1 MVSELKLQPM
11 MKLLLFSPKVKD
23 LSVWGF
29 LSFLISD
36 PLGLISGPLGLV
48 SDPWGLIP
56 DPLRL
61 KSDPMGLKSDP
72 PYCGILI

>member
-48 SDPWGLIP
+48 
-56 DPLRL
+56 
-61 KSDPMGLKSDP
+61 
-72 PYCGILI
+72 